1 MRTVLAALL
10 LGLGLALG
18 ALAPAAAHVGAGDAC
33 AKTGRGHSA
42 YAHHHV
48 VPLAKDGELGNRGHK
63 PGTRQGY
70 HGLCGEGGDATEPGR
85 RRLP

>member
-18 ALAPAAAHVGAGDAC
+18 ALAPTAAHVGHGDPC
-33 AKTGRGHSA
+33 AETGRGHSA

-48 VPLAKDGELGNRGHK
+48 VPLAKEGELGAGGHVPGSHRGY
-63 PGTRQGY
+63 R
-70 HGLCGEGGDATEPGR
+70 GLCG
-85 RRLP
+85 